1 MNTAARKDLL
11 MTNKTAD
18 TQYPV
23 EDLLRE
29 RWSPLAFSEQP
40 VETEKLRTVLE
51 AAGWAASS
59 YNEQPWSYI
68 IATKDNPAEFQRL
81 LGCLA
86 EGNQEWAKNAPVL
99 MLSVTKLYF
108 ERNGVENRH
117 AFHDVG
123 AASATL
129 AIQAMALGLFI
140 HQMAGFDVAKAKEV
154 YGIPKGYEAVAA
166 IALGYLGDPQNLS
179 QRLQQREFALRT
191 RKPLETFVFSGS
203 WNQVSPLITSQ
214 D

>member
-1 MNTAARKDLL
+1 MNIAARKDLL
-11 MTNKTAD
+11 MTNKTAE

-29 RWSPLAFSEQP
+29 RWSPVSFSEQP

-51 AAGWAASS
+51 AARWAASS
-59 YNEQPWSYI
+59 YNEQPWSFI

-99 MLSVTKLYF
+99 MLTVAKLYF
-108 ERNGVENRH
+108 EKNHVENRH

-123 AASATL
+123 AAAATL
-129 AIQAMALGLFI
+129 AIQAIALGLFI
-140 HQMAGFDVAKAKEV
+140 HQMAGFDVAKAKQV
-154 YGIPKGYEAVAA
+154 YGIPEGYEPVAA
-166 IALGYLGDPQNLS
+166 IALGYLGDPQTLTE
-179 QRLQQREFALRT
+179 RLQQRELAIRT

-203 WNQVSPLITSQ
+203 WNQVSPLIASQ